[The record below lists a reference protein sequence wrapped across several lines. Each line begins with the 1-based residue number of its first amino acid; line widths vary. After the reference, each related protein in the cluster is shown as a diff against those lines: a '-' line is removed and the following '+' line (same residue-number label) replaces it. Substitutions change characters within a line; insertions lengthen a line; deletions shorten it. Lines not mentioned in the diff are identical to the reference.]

1 MKAEEMT
8 ILDFTP
14 ENKQR
19 RVSQINE
26 PRNKSHVIASVSY
39 THLTLPTIYS
49 V

>member
-26 PRNKSHVIASVSY
+26 PRNKSHVIALVPVEYLNLSLI
-39 THLTLPTIYS
+39 HI
-49 V
+49 